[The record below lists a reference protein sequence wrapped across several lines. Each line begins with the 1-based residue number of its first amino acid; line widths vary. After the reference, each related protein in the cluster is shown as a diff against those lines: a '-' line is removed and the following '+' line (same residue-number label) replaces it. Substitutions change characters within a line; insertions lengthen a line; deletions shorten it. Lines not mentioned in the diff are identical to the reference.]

1 MAEKEQVS
9 LGFRAFIFCF
19 EIFVL
24 ALILGGAWII
34 DKFLIAPPLILSF
47 RLARVKIETK
57 YDIFHM
63 ATIFGCMIVSTTICL
78 FGLYLSFPAT
88 VSFISNVIIG
98 VGFAIITW
106 HIQDIINLKAKH
118 SELQKE
124 LESLKT
130 NIAND
135 ENFDVDNCTKERL
148 LERCKEL
155 KMSDDAIELA
165 IELFINKTKQSVIA
179 DKMCIEEKSVQQ
191 QKRRLRK
198 KLNKHP

>member
-1 MAEKEQVS
+1 MGEEGKVS

-34 DKFLIAPPLILSF
+34 DKLLIAPPLILSF
-47 RLARVKIETK
+47 RLARVKIEK
-57 YDIFHM
+57 KFDILHM
-63 ATIFGCMIVSTTICL
+63 LTIFVCMIVSTTICW
-78 FGLYLSFPAT
+78 FGTYLSLPIGI
-88 VSFISNVIIG
+88 SFISSVVIG

-118 SELQKE
+118 IELQKE
-124 LESLKT
+124 LDALKQ
-130 NIAND
+130 NID
-135 ENFDVDNCTKERL
+135 EDNSFDVDNCTKEQL

-155 KMSDDAIELA
+155 KMSDDGIELA

-179 DKMCIEEKSVQQ
+179 DKLCIEEKSVQQ
-191 QKRRLRK
+191 HKRRLRK
-198 KLNKHP
+198 KLNN